1 MTSLTKLFRLFF
13 AVLAALGGALSLFEA
28 DVRWS
33 CSEDVVSV
41 FVRTSQPFEGIVQ
54 THGSD
59 SEACRIQGFGTN
71 VAVLKLNLKSE
82 ECGTKYDTETKT
94 HAVTVDVHSHP
105 VLIVEGDKSVN
116 VTCREMVNGTQ
127 HFSQMNVPSPDYQLR
142 VLSSRLPVDTVKYSQ
157 PYTLQI
163 RPFPNSSQNPYS
175 FFVGQCIAQPINGNV
190 TVQLTDP
197 VGCALFKSIMGH
209 FARRESVE
217 EAEIPSMFRFPNA
230 KQLKITCI
238 VTDCDGKCE
247 ERTCDSDSSASSLLE
262 RTTASTESEEFQKVS
277 VIVNL
282 EEEEVPSTP
291 ESPEILQDPVVLE
304 PVNDEIVH
312 HVERDAEIPPP
323 NLIVQKSR
331 DVLPECYS
339 ITEFNMLYYLCIFL
353 AACAIIGFTMNIV
366 LALMLRRRSI
376 KSAQRKKTLAV
387 EQLQIPKSTVVQP
400 DFWIIENDK
409 KTPEPEPTYYPAR
422 RDSFSSYASKP
433 NRRIIPVAS
442 EYGVPASRNS
452 DVSSSE
458 DRSSNEI
465 YRRPNQL
472 AMARPE
478 ARHSNSTF
486 MTHST
491 TMGTDIDSQTSNQA
505 TSYH

>member
-1 MTSLTKLFRLFF
+1 MISLAKIHIRLFF
-13 AVLAALGGALSLFEA
+13 ILLALLSGAHSEFEA

-54 THGSD
+54 TAGSSSD
-59 SEACRIQGFGTN
+59 ACRVQGFGTN

-82 ECGTKYDTETKT
+82 ECGIKYDFGTKT
-94 HAVTVDVHSHP
+94 HSVVVDVHSHP

-116 VTCREMVNGTQ
+116 VTCRELVNGTQ
-127 HFSQMNVPSPDYQLR
+127 HFSSQMNPPTPDYELR

-163 RPFPNSSQNPYS
+163 RPFPNPSHNAYS
-175 FFVGQCIAQPINGNV
+175 FFVGQCTAQPVGGNV

-230 KQLKITCI
+230 KQLKISCI

-247 ERTCDSDSSASSLLE
+247 ARTCDSDASASSLLE

-282 EEEEVPSTP
+282 EEEREKVEDLMLLNDQEV
-291 ESPEILQDPVVLE
+291 ERVRQ
-304 PVNDEIVH
+304 
-312 HVERDAEIPPP
+312 RDAETPPP
-323 NLIVQKSR
+323 NLIVQKNR
-331 DVLPECYS
+331 DEVVQSQCISEN
-339 ITEFNMLYYLCIFL
+339 EFNLLYYLCIFL
-353 AACAIIGFTMNIV
+353 AVCSILGFTMNIV
-366 LALMLRRRSI
+366 LALVLKRRSK
-376 KSAQRKKTLAV
+376 KSSDKRKPIPV
-387 EQLQIPKSTVVQP
+387 EQLQIPKSTVAPP
-400 DFWIIENDK
+400 DFWIHEDAK
-409 KTPEPEPTYYPAR
+409 DSPEPEPSYYIPR

-442 EYGVPASRNS
+442 EYGIPASRQS
-452 DVSSSE
+452 DASSSE

-465 YRRPNQL
+465 YRRPNQI

-491 TMGTDIDSQTSNQA
+491 TMETDIDSQASNQA

>member
-1 MTSLTKLFRLFF
+1 MISLTKFFRLFF
-13 AVLAALGGALSLFEA
+13 ILLPLLSGASCDFEA

-54 THGSD
+54 THASD
-59 SEACRIQGFGTN
+59 SEACRVQGFGTN
-71 VAVLKLNLKSE
+71 VAVLKLNLKSD
-82 ECGTKYDTETKT
+82 ECGIKYDVTSKT
-94 HAVTVDVHSHP
+94 HSVTVDVHSHP

-116 VTCREMVNGTQ
+116 ITCREMVNGTQ
-127 HFSQMNVPSPDYQLR
+127 HYSSQMSVQSPDYQLR

-163 RPFPNSSQNPYS
+163 RPFPNPSQNAYS
-175 FFVGQCIAQPINGNV
+175 FFVGQCTAQPVGGNV

-230 KQLKITCI
+230 KQLKISCI
-238 VTDCDGKCE
+238 VTECDGKCE

-262 RTTASTESEEFQKVS
+262 RTTASTESEDFQRVS
-277 VIVNL
+277 IIVNL
-282 EEEEVPSTP
+282 EEEAVKLE
-291 ESPEILQDPVVLE
+291 DPIIAASL
-304 PVNDEIVH
+304 NDEDIVH
-312 HVERDAEIPPP
+312 HVSRDAETPPP
-323 NLIVQKSR
+323 NLIVQKNR
-331 DVLPECYS
+331 DEVIQSECYS
-339 ITEFNMLYYLCIFL
+339 QTEFNLLYYLCIFL
-353 AACAIIGFTMNIV
+353 AVCSIVGFTMNIV
-366 LALMLRRRSI
+366 LALILRRRSI
-376 KSAQRKKTLAV
+376 KSAKRKPLPV

-400 DFWIIENDK
+400 DFWIIENAKDN
-409 KTPEPEPTYYPAR
+409 TPEPEPTYFAAR
-422 RDSFSSYASKP
+422 QGSFSSYASKP

-442 EYGVPASRNS
+442 EYGVPTSRNS

-465 YRRPNQL
+465 YRRPNQIT
-472 AMARPE
+472 MARPE

-491 TMGTDIDSQTSNQA
+491 TMETDIDSQTSNQA

>member
-1 MTSLTKLFRLFF
+1 MISLTKFFRLFL
-13 AVLAALGGALSLFEA
+13 VSLLVSGAHSEFEA

-41 FVRTSQPFEGIVQ
+41 FVRTSRPFEGIVQ
-54 THGSD
+54 TRSSD
-59 SEACRIQGFGTN
+59 SEACRVQGFGTN
-71 VAVLKLNLKSE
+71 VAVLKLNLKST
-82 ECGTKYDTETKT
+82 ECGIKYDVDSRT
-94 HAVTVDVHSHP
+94 HSVTVDVHSHP

-116 VTCREMVNGTQ
+116 ITCREMVNGTQ
-127 HFSQMNVPSPDYQLR
+127 HFVSHGNVQSPDYQLR
-142 VLSSRLPVDTVKYSQ
+142 VLSSRLPVETVKYSQ

-163 RPFPNSSQNPYS
+163 RPLSNPSQASADS
-175 FFVGQCIAQPINGNV
+175 FFVGQCIAQPVGGNV
-190 TVQLTDP
+190 SVQLTDP

-209 FARRESVE
+209 FTRREYVE

-230 KQLKITCI
+230 KQLMISCT
-238 VTDCDGKCE
+238 VTECDGKCE

-282 EEEEVPSTP
+282 EEEEQTP
-291 ESPEILQDPVVLE
+291 EPLVAELAD
-304 PVNDEIVH
+304 DEVVH
-312 HVERDAEIPPP
+312 HVARDAETPPP
-323 NLIVQKSR
+323 TLILQKNR
-331 DVLPECYS
+331 DEVIQSECYS
-339 ITEFNMLYYLCIFL
+339 QTEFNILYYLCIFL
-353 AACAIIGFTMNIV
+353 AICSIIGFTMNIV
-366 LALMLRRRSI
+366 LALILRRRSM
-376 KSAQRKKTLAV
+376 KSAKRKKILQV
-387 EQLQIPKSTVVQP
+387 EQLQIPKSSVVQP
-400 DFWIIENDK
+400 DFWIMENAKD
-409 KTPEPEPTYYPAR
+409 TPEPESTYYAPAR

-433 NRRIIPVAS
+433 NRRIIPVSS
-442 EYGVPASRNS
+442 EYGIPASRNS

-465 YRRPNQL
+465 YRRPNQIS
-472 AMARPE
+472 MARPE

-491 TMGTDIDSQTSNQA
+491 TMETDIDSQTSNQA

>member
-1 MTSLTKLFRLFF
+1 MISLAKILRLFF
-13 AVLAALGGALSLFEA
+13 IVLPLVSGALSVFES

-41 FVRTSQPFEGIVQ
+41 FIRTSKPFEGLVQ
-54 THGSD
+54 TRSSE
-59 SEACRIQGFGTN
+59 SEACRVQGFGTN
-71 VAVLKLNLKSE
+71 VAVLKLNLKSD
-82 ECGTKYDTETKT
+82 ECGIKYDVASKT
-94 HAVTVDVHSHP
+94 YSVTVDVHSHP

-116 VTCREMVNGTQ
+116 VTCREIANGTQ
-127 HFSQMNVPSPDYQLR
+127 HYASQMTSQSSDYQLR

-163 RPFPNSSQNPYS
+163 RPLPSTQQNSYS
-175 FFVGQCIAQPINGNV
+175 FFVGQCIAQPVGGNV

-230 KQLKITCI
+230 KQLKISCI
-238 VTDCDGKCE
+238 VTECDGSCE
-247 ERTCDSDSSASSLLE
+247 ARTCDQDSSASSLLE
-262 RTTASTESEEFQKVS
+262 RTTASAESEEFQRVS
-277 VIVNL
+277 IIVNL
-282 EEEEVPSTP
+282 EEAD
-291 ESPEILQDPVVLE
+291 LPVLAEAVDE
-304 PVNDEIVH
+304 PVMVH
-312 HVERDAEIPPP
+312 HVARDAETPPP

-331 DVLPECYS
+331 DEIYQTECVS
-339 ITEFNMLYYLCIFL
+339 VNEFNLLYYLCIFL
-353 AACAIIGFTMNIV
+353 AVCSIVGFTMNIV
-366 LALMLRRRSI
+366 LALMLKRRSAK
-376 KSAQRKKTLAV
+376 KSKRHSIPV
-387 EQLQIPKSTVVQP
+387 EQLQIPKSSVAPP
-400 DFWIIENDK
+400 DFWITENGK
-409 KTPEPEPTYYPAR
+409 EEQEPEPSYYAPR

-433 NRRIIPVAS
+433 NRRVIPITVAS

-452 DVSSSE
+452 DASSE
-458 DRSSNEI
+458 GRSSNEI
-465 YRRPNQL
+465 YRRPNQIAL
-472 AMARPE
+472 TRPE

-491 TMGTDIDSQTSNQA
+491 TMETDLDSQASNQA

>member
-1 MTSLTKLFRLFF
+1 
-13 AVLAALGGALSLFEA
+13 
-28 DVRWS
+28 
-33 CSEDVVSV
+33 
-41 FVRTSQPFEGIVQ
+41 
-54 THGSD
+54 
-59 SEACRIQGFGTN
+59 
-71 VAVLKLNLKSE
+71 
-82 ECGTKYDTETKT
+82 
-94 HAVTVDVHSHP
+94 
-105 VLIVEGDKSVN
+105 
-116 VTCREMVNGTQ
+116 
-127 HFSQMNVPSPDYQLR
+127 MNPPTPDYELR

-163 RPFPNSSQNPYS
+163 RPFPNPSHNAYS
-175 FFVGQCIAQPINGNV
+175 FFVGQCTAQPVGGNV

-230 KQLKITCI
+230 KQLKVSCI

-247 ERTCDSDSSASSLLE
+247 ARTCDSDASASSLLE
-262 RTTASTESEEFQKVS
+262 RTAASTESEEFQKVS

-282 EEEEVPSTP
+282 EEGREKVEDLMLLNDQEV
-291 ESPEILQDPVVLE
+291 ERVRQ
-304 PVNDEIVH
+304 
-312 HVERDAEIPPP
+312 RDAETPPP
-323 NLIVQKSR
+323 NLIVQKNR
-331 DVLPECYS
+331 DEVVQSQCISEN
-339 ITEFNMLYYLCIFL
+339 EFNLLYYLCIFL
-353 AACAIIGFTMNIV
+353 AVCSILGFTMNIV
-366 LALMLRRRSI
+366 LALILKRRSK
-376 KSAQRKKTLAV
+376 KSSDKRKPIPV
-387 EQLQIPKSTVVQP
+387 EQLQIPKSTVAPP
-400 DFWIIENDK
+400 DFWIHEDAK
-409 KTPEPEPTYYPAR
+409 DSPEPEPSYYIPR

-442 EYGVPASRNS
+442 EYGIPASRRS
-452 DVSSSE
+452 DASSSE

-465 YRRPNQL
+465 YRRPNQI

-491 TMGTDIDSQTSNQA
+491 TMESDIDSQASNQA

>member
-1 MTSLTKLFRLFF
+1 MISLAKIFIRLFF
-13 AVLAALGGALSLFEA
+13 VLLPLLSGAARGEFEA

-41 FVRTSQPFEGIVQ
+41 FVRTSRPFEGIVQ
-54 THGSD
+54 TSASS
-59 SEACRIQGFGTN
+59 SEACRVQGFGTN
-71 VAVLKLNLKSE
+71 VAVLKLDLKSD
-82 ECGTKYDTETKT
+82 ECGIKYDSVTRT
-94 HAVTVDVHSHP
+94 HSVTVDVHSHP

-116 VTCREMVNGTQ
+116 ITCRELVNGTQ
-127 HFSQMNVPSPDYQLR
+127 HYASQINNPTTSDYELR

-163 RPFPNSSQNPYS
+163 RPYPNPSQNAYS
-175 FFVGQCIAQPINGNV
+175 FFVGQCTAQPINGNV

-230 KQLKITCI
+230 KQLRISCI

-247 ERTCDSDSSASSLLE
+247 PRTCDSDASASSLLE
-262 RTTASTESEEFQKVS
+262 RTTASTESEEFQRVS

-282 EEEEVPSTP
+282 EEDTKVEDPMMVQEDQEVR
-291 ESPEILQDPVVLE
+291 
-304 PVNDEIVH
+304 VH
-312 HVERDAEIPPP
+312 HVTRDAETPPP
-323 NLIVQKSR
+323 NLIVQKAR
-331 DVLPECYS
+331 DEVVQSECIS
-339 ITEFNMLYYLCIFL
+339 EHEFNLLYYLCIFL
-353 AACAIIGFTMNIV
+353 AVCSILGFTMNIV
-366 LALMLRRRSI
+366 LALILKRRSA
-376 KSAQRKKTLAV
+376 KSAKRKPMAV

-400 DFWIIENDK
+400 DFWIIESAK
-409 KTPEPEPTYYPAR
+409 EPEPEPNYYAPR

-442 EYGVPASRNS
+442 EYGVPASRQS
-452 DVSSSE
+452 DGSSSE

-465 YRRPNQL
+465 YRRPNQIAL
-472 AMARPE
+472 ARPE

-491 TMGTDIDSQTSNQA
+491 TMETDLDSQASNQA